1 MPRLDIWLVEEGK
14 FISRQAA
21 KRAIKAGQVLVNGK
35 TAKPSTRVKGQ
46 EVIEISQ
53 DASDFP
59 VGYTKLKQLDD
70 KSKIDLVKAGDLVLD
85 IGSSAGGF
93 LSYLAEKGATAIGI
107 EVSKVFADKLKSIVE
122 EHPRLS
128 IIMGD
133 AFFINPFDICS
144 EKELD
149 LLLVDVT
156 TDLDG
161 TLSLVERFSPL
172 LKKGGKLVVALKI
185 KEITSSHLDK
195 MSLLGYYKTQ
205 VIRLDKIRQ
214 EIHLIAFR
222 Q

>member
-1 MPRLDIWLVEEGK
+1 MTRLDIWLVEEGK
-14 FISRQAA
+14 FSSRQAA
-21 KRAIKAGQVLVNGK
+21 KRAIKAGQVIINGK
-35 TAKPSTRVKGQ
+35 PAKPSTQVKGR
-46 EVIEISQ
+46 EAIEISR
-53 DASDFP
+53 DASDLP
-59 VGYTKLKQLDD
+59 VGYTKLKQLDN
-70 KSKIDLVKAGDLVLD
+70 KSEIDLVKPRDLVLD

-107 EVSKVFADKLKSIVE
+107 EVAKVFEKKLKSIIE

-128 IIMGD
+128 LIMGD
-133 AFFINPFDICS
+133 TFFINPFDICS

-195 MSLLGYYKTQ
+195 ISHLGYYKIQ

>member
-107 EVSKVFADKLKSIVE
+107 EVSKVFAHKLKPIIE
-122 EHPRLS
+122 EHPGLS
-128 IIMGD
+128 LIIGD

-161 TLSLVERFSPL
+161 TISLVERFSPL
-172 LKKGGKLVVALKI
+172 LKKGGKLVVALKV
-185 KEITSSHLDK
+185 KEIESPLLDK
-195 MSLLGYYKTQ
+195 ISLLGYSKTQ
-205 VIRLDKIRQ
+205 VYRLDKTRQ
-214 EIHLIAFR
+214 EIHIIAFR
-222 Q
+222 H